1 MTAPRKAIY
10 PADAPKPAGPYSPG
24 LIDGDLLFVAGQVGR
39 DPATGQLSGES
50 IESQA
55 RQTLVNIGTILR
67 AAGCGFPDV
76 VKVGIYLAQAEL
88 FAGLNQVYRE
98 FFTEPYPARTTVIC
112 GLPEKAALVEIDVI
126 ARVPR

>member
-1 MTAPRKAIY
+1 MPEHRAAIY

-24 LIDGDLLFVAGQVGR
+24 LVDGDLLFVAGQVGR
-39 DPATGQLSGES
+39 DPATGQLAGNS
-50 IESQA
+50 IETQA

-67 AAGCGFPDV
+67 AAGCGFQDV
-76 VKVGIYLAQAEL
+76 VKAGIYLTQAEH
-88 FAGLNQVYRE
+88 FGGLNQVYRE

-112 GLPEKAALVEIDVI
+112 TLPDKAALVEIDVI

>member
-1 MTAPRKAIY
+1 MPDTRRAIY
-10 PADAPKPAGPYSPG
+10 PSDAPKPAGPYSPG
-24 LIDGDLLFVAGQVGR
+24 LLDGDLLFVAGQAGR
-39 DPATGQLSGES
+39 DPATGQLAGDG

-67 AAGCGFPDV
+67 AAGCDYKDV
-76 VKVGIYLAQAEL
+76 VKVGVFLTQTEH

-98 FFTEPYPARTTVIC
+98 FFGEPYPARTTVMC
-112 GLPEKAALVEIDVI
+112 TLPDKAALVEIDVI

>member
-1 MTAPRKAIY
+1 MPDHRQSIY
-10 PADAPKPAGPYSPG
+10 PANAPKPAGPYSPG
-24 LIDGDLLFVAGQVGR
+24 LLDGDLLFVAGQVGR
-39 DPATGQLSGES
+39 DPATGQLAGDS

-67 AAGCGFPDV
+67 AAGCGFKDV
-76 VKVGIYLAQAEL
+76 VKAGVYLAQAEH

-98 FFTEPYPARTTVIC
+98 FFGEPYPARTTVIC
-112 GLPEKAALVEIDVI
+112 GLPDKAALVEIDVI

>member
-1 MTAPRKAIY
+1 MPANRRVVY
-10 PADAPKPAGPYSPG
+10 PAEAPKPAGPYSPG

-39 DPATGQLSGES
+39 DPATGQLAGES

-67 AAGCGFPDV
+67 AAGCDYQDV
-76 VKVGIYLAQAEL
+76 VKAGIYLAQAEH

-98 FFTEPYPARTTVIC
+98 FFAEPYPARTTVIC
-112 GLPEKAALVEIDVI
+112 SLPDKAALVEIDVI